1 MSEVAAAILRQF
13 LLFAAI
19 LAPLELLVP
28 ARGEQR
34 PWRRRGLATDLFHFA
49 LNPFLVGALAGAAL
63 AALAAGIHWL
73 LPTDEIAAAQ
83 PYWLQF
89 VEVFLLSEL
98 AGYWVHRLS
107 HQIPW
112 LWRFHAVHH
121 TAEEL
126 DWVAAHR
133 QHPLEATWMLVVANL
148 PALLLGFST
157 EPLVGFILFQKLYTA
172 FLHGNLRIGY
182 GPLDAWLAS
191 PRFHHWHHDGT
202 ASVDRAAASPRPPT
216 GDVGETPTGPPP
228 RSRNY
233 AGLFPWIDKLFG
245 TYELPAGF
253 PQSYGCDVPAESYP
267 RQLLRPFYA
276 IAPRRS
282 EPTSRCQPST
292 ATKIRIF
299 TGSEINTG
307 GNITMPRLDNTVA
320 TTRSMTRNGNNTA
333 SPI

>member
-13 LLFAAI
+13 LLFTAI
-19 LAPLELLVP
+19 LAPLELLFP

-34 PWRRRGLATDLFHFA
+34 PWRRRGLVTDLFHFG
-49 LNPFLVGALAGAAL
+49 LNPFLVGALAGAIL
-63 AALAAGIHWL
+63 AALAGIPTL
-73 LPTDEIAAAQ
+73 LPAAAAQ

-89 VEVFLLSEL
+89 VEVLLLSEL
-98 AGYWVHRLS
+98 AGYWLHRLS

-112 LWRFHAVHH
+112 LWRYHAVHH

-172 FLHGNLRIGY
+172 FLHGNLLIGY
-182 GPLDAWLAS
+182 GPLDAWVAS
-191 PRFHHWHHDGT
+191 PRFHHWHHDGELRT
-202 ASVDRAAASPRPPT
+202 
-216 GDVGETPTGPPP
+216 

-233 AGLFPWIDKLFG
+233 ASLFPWIDKLFG

-253 PQSYGCDVPAESYP
+253 PSSYGCDVPSESYP
-267 RQLLRPFYA
+267 RQLLRPFYV
-276 IAPRRS
+276 IAPRKS
-282 EPTSRCQPST
+282 EPTSKCQPST
-292 ATKIRIF
+292 ATKIKSF

-307 GNITMPRLDNTVA
+307 GNITMPRLESTVA
-320 TTRSMTRNGNNTA
+320 TTRSMTRNGSSTA